1 MNTIRKNFMSVMA
14 LLFITVSSFA
24 QTQWKVD
31 PYHSSLN
38 FNISHSGIS
47 MVNGK
52 FLVYTGNLTTDGE
65 GLSNAK
71 VDFTVK
77 IESINTNVV
86 DRDNHLRS
94 ADFFEVEK
102 YPEMTFKSTRIL
114 KTGKPNHY
122 LLYGKLTIKDVTKD
136 VIFDVHYGGSV
147 ASDQG
152 EKLGVKAKTTINRF
166 DYNINFDPGA
176 AGIGKDVRIV
186 VHMQFAKI

>member
-1 MNTIRKNFMSVMA
+1 MKKFLTLIV
-14 LLFITVSSFA
+14 LIFITAGSFA

-47 MVNGK
+47 IVNGK
-52 FLVYTGNLTTDGE
+52 FVDYTGTLTTTGE
-65 GLSNAK
+65 DLTNANF
-71 VDFTVK
+71 DFTVQVK
-77 IESINTNVV
+77 SINTNVE

-102 YPEMTFKSTRIL
+102 YPKMTFKSTKIL
-114 KTGKPNHY
+114 ATGKPNEY

-136 VIFDVHYGGSV
+136 VIFDVHFGGI
-147 ASDQG
+147 AKSDKGQ
-152 EKLGVKAKTTINRF
+152 KLGMRAETTINRF

-176 AGIGKDVRIV
+176 SGVGKEVTIIV
-186 VHMQFAKI
+186 HLQFAKQ